1 MYAQLK
7 CIKKIYDYDLHL
19 FFTMTFVVTCPYF
32 SECKKQCEVFLG
44 GSCNPTTWRADTAI
58 PALQREGI
66 SFYNP
71 VSICFNIK
79 FIK

>member
-1 MYAQLK
+1 M
-7 CIKKIYDYDLHL
+7 KKYNLCY
-19 FFTMTFVVTCPYF
+19 FT
-32 SECKKQCEVFLG
+32 ECKKHCEVFLG

-71 VSICFNIK
+71 VSTDK
-79 FIK
+79 Y